1 MAEEQVRL
9 EVVTPER
16 AVLSEEVDEVV
27 LPGARGQVGILP
39 GHLPL
44 LTQLGI
50 GEMIIRT
57 SGGERHFFVDSGFA
71 EVLDDTVS
79 VLTRECEGVSEIDIE
94 KAQGELSVAEEE
106 IERLEAKTE
115 VEDEDEELLERY
127 RASLQRARSRLLVAE
142 ETESGTPDHD

>member
-71 EVLDDTVS
+71 EVLEDTVS
-79 VLTRECEGVSEIDIE
+79 VLTQECEGVSEIDVE
-94 KAQGELSVAEEE
+94 KAKGELSIAEEE

-115 VEDEDEELLERY
+115 IEDEDEELLERY
-127 RASLQRARSRLLVAE
+127 RASLKRARTRMLVAE
-142 ETESGTPDHD
+142 ETESAPSDHD